1 MTIKSW
7 VLPPVA
13 IALSEL
19 QAEFGCNPLP
29 PTTTTTLPLQ
39 PTTTT
44 STTSTSTTTTSTTT
58 TLAPNTYNPSISVK
72 GRPVTL
78 KSGSQII
85 YTDPGLTR
93 GPTYIFIVSGAPPG
107 ATFTLTITYASGSPV
122 TINDTVPPSGVY
134 ETNPEASGTWPLGA
148 LTVVITF
155 TPLVGQTVVNG
166 NTRTLET
173 SVVVLTSSTTSTTS
187 TTTIIPVFAGLCRST
202 FNNYPP
208 STGLADYD
216 PLWYTFRT
224 PIERSVTTINGPINF
239 SPFIENFS
247 MEWVG
252 YFVPAATG
260 GHIFYIDAVDD
271 LAMVWV
277 GPYAESGYTRDNAS
291 AKSFVSGSTVASEM
305 IQMTAG
311 QRYAIRI
318 QYAQGPSVK
327 AFDFK
332 WSGPGQAKTNDF
344 TGRLFYA
351 TCPPINFI
359 TSTTTTTTTTTTT
372 VATLTGQAAQ
382 TNASGVIL
390 DLFGSFSLPGV
401 PVKLMFRL
409 IGGGGSGGG
418 ADAIEGVGGS
428 GGGGTVILGE
438 VTLPDTGATPKIL
451 KAGIGLGG
459 QPAKSI
465 DSSGTF
471 GLGGQGFSFPLG
483 AGYSANGGN
492 GAPAN
497 PVGRSGAGGGGGG
510 ASALFVSLNG
520 TLYGI
525 ASAGGG
531 GGGGG
536 GSNRIP
542 ANDATNNTTTPIGY
556 QAFSSMDGFSGVQ
569 RAGVDGGGG
578 GGGGGG
584 RGTAGVS
591 ATGDTYP
598 TATGG
603 SSGLAVQ
610 NTSVGLS
617 LGSWS
622 KFEVYQPPATMAS
635 GNWAKVP
642 YIAEWTGFMNKWAV
656 FDVYENL
663 VDTKSSSFPL
673 YFPQTTSYSYEFAAD
688 NTATFSIDGTV
699 IRSISNNY
707 NSATATGTFS
717 VTAGYRNF
725 TISMTNVNGP
735 GGVALRIWLNDIDI
749 FTSLDLVQNRNLAVD
764 PAIAGN
770 HGYFGRGGNGSNQ
783 ANVISDAGTSGAV
796 AVYWTTNL
804 SETWDINKLPILTP
818 STYYIQSL
826 SLPASVSTDSY
837 AYLMLQDN
845 GWYFSSESGWAQ
857 WSTPAFSGVGALY
870 EAKIDPVSGDLG
882 NLNPPNQR
890 DSNYNLF
897 SPKAVW
903 QTISS
908 TPLLIG
914 LIGGTAVAR
923 VSIRRKS
930 DNVVAFTKDITLTV
944 TVPYDSGGGG
954 GGDGE

>member
-1 MTIKSW
+1 M
-7 VLPPVA
+7 PPVA

-107 ATFTLTITYASGSPV
+107 AAFTLTITYATGSPV

-187 TTTIIPVFAGLCRST
+187 TTTVIPVFAGLCRSV
-202 FNNYPP
+202 FNNYPTFTDF
-208 STGLADYD
+208 SNYD
-216 PLWYTFRT
+216 PTWYNFRT
-224 PIERSVTTINGPINF
+224 PIGRSVSTINGTIDFNPYV
-239 SPFIENFS
+239 ENFS

-260 GHIFYIDAVDD
+260 GHIFYIDGALDD
-271 LAMVWV
+271 LAIIWI
-277 GPYAESGYTRDNAS
+277 GASAETGYTVSNS
-291 AKSFVSGSTVASEM
+291 YAKSILTSTVIAGEM
-305 IQMTAG
+305 LQLVAN
-311 QRYAIRI
+311 QRYFVRI
-318 QYAQGPSVK
+318 QYVQGPGSK
-327 AFDFK
+327 AFTFA
-332 WSGPGQAKTNDF
+332 WSGPGQAKTSNF
-344 TGRLFYA
+344 TGRLFHA
-351 TCPPINFI
+351 TCLPITFT

-418 ADAIEGVGGS
+418 ADGIEGIGGS

-471 GLGGQGFSFPLG
+471 GLGGQGFSFPSG

-510 ASALFVSLNG
+510 ASALFVSVNG

-542 ANDATNNTTTPIGY
+542 AVDATNNTTTPIGY

-569 RAGVDGGGG
+569 RASVDGGGG

-603 SSGLAVQ
+603 SSGLAVK
-610 NTSVGLS
+610 NTSVALS
-617 LGSWS
+617 SASWS

-642 YIAEWTGFMNKWAV
+642 YQGEWTGFMNKWAV
-656 FDVYENL
+656 FDVFENL
-663 VDTKSSSFPL
+663 VDNKSSSFPL
-673 YFPQTTSYSYEFAAD
+673 YFPQTTNYSYELAAD
-688 NTATFSIDGTV
+688 NTATFSIDGTQ
-699 IRSISNNY
+699 IRSVSNNY

-717 VTAGYRNF
+717 VTAGYHNF
-725 TISMTNVNGP
+725 TVSMTNTSGP

-749 FTSLDLVQNRNLAVD
+749 FTSLDLLQNRNLAVD

-770 HGYFGRGGNGSNQ
+770 HNYFGRGGNGSNQ
-783 ANVISDAGTSGAV
+783 VNVVSDAGTSGAV

-804 SETWDINKLPILTP
+804 SETWDLSKLPILSP

-826 SLPASVSTDSY
+826 SLPASVSSESY
-837 AYLMLQDN
+837 AYLMLQNN
-845 GWYFSSESGWAQ
+845 GWYFSSESGWSQ
-857 WSTPAFSGVGALY
+857 WSTPAFTGVGGLY
-870 EAKIDPVSGDLG
+870 EAKIDAISGDVG

-890 DSNYNLF
+890 DSNYNLY
-897 SPKAVW
+897 SSTGVW
-903 QTISS
+903 QTIST
-908 TPLLIG
+908 TPIVLG
-914 LIGGTAVAR
+914 CTGGTAVAR

-930 DNVVAFTKDITLTV
+930 DNVVTLTKDITLTASA
-944 TVPYDSGGGG
+944 PLSYDPGGGG
-954 GGDGE
+954 GN